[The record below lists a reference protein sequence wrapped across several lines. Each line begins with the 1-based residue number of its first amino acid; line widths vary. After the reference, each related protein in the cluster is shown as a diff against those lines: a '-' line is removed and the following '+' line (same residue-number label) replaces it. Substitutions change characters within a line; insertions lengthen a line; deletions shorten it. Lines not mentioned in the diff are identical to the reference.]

1 MLTGVKRVFSVTA
14 PSVVVCS
21 HVVACAVVFVCSCK
35 VFIGS
40 ADVYENV
47 TKKNGCTKDI
57 V

>member
-1 MLTGVKRVFSVTA
+1 MLTGAKRVFSVTA

-35 VFIGS
+35 VFIGP